1 MNSYKGYNLTNE
13 QYNYITFSE
22 AIDTKLIAC
31 AGSGK
36 TQALILRNIFLL
48 ENNLLK
54 NDEILLLVFGRMAC
68 HDMAKR
74 AELVDTQKLVDI
86 QKLINIEM
94 IKTIDS
100 LSKYIIDDNNKI
112 DVSLL
117 SYKFML
123 YLQSSTSDELKQN
136 EKLNKIKCI
145 FIDEAQDLNEI
156 QYNILIE
163 LKNKLNIILNFIG
176 DPNQNIFQFRYSES
190 KYFTNYIAREFLLT
204 TNFRSHTE
212 IIFFSNKLRPNQ
224 THQIISAKNNINLK
238 PTFYIGNLEFYI
250 KNLTDDLINK
260 NIDLSDVAIISPVKG
275 KIGINY
281 SNGLCYV
288 ANILSKYNIPFKQ
301 YYDESK
307 EDVENT
313 ITYDNEPNKIALMT
327 IFGSKGLQFKHV
339 ILIGMKTSLI
349 NYYRF
354 TEKQRQD
361 ERNLIYVA
369 CSRSIETLSIIVDE
383 NKKSLNLNHWFNEVD
398 RDDYDIYSHDNHY
411 DTLIFPPLKYNNE
424 PMFDNRI
431 TRIIDNIP
439 IEILNEIANL
449 INYDNIDKN
458 IIKIYDYNFSKIE
471 YVSPIFLGKYV
482 ESLFVNLINIKNNKS
497 KKDYYDI
504 ENIINSENLIECD
517 NQATYDWIVKNKSN
531 MIWDKFD
538 NICRD
543 LPSNIQNTLLIF
555 KSKNKNNLKQFNEY
569 TPVMN
574 NAYYIEIMNLC
585 LDKIQ
590 NFYRKYKKYNKID
603 DFNKL
608 KKIQFYCEM
617 FHHALST
624 QHYYHIKNNG
634 EKFKSLLYL
643 YDDMFN
649 QIKNYVLDMQY
660 NFVEHN
666 KIIENFNLIGE
677 IDIINDCNELF
688 EIKVTQQINLKH
700 ILQLLMYNIMYEYDR
715 ENYKLNFI
723 NFMKGEEIIINI
735 NLDKENKDKLIKIF
749 QLYTN
754 K

>member
-1 MNSYKGYNLTNE
+1 MNTNMNNYKGYNLTEE
-13 QYNYITFSE
+13 QYNYITFTE
-22 AIDTKLIAC
+22 TIDTKLIAC

-48 ENNLLK
+48 ENNLFN

-68 HDMAKR
+68 HDMALR
-74 AELVDTQKLVDI
+74 AESVDTQKL
-86 QKLINIEM
+86 ININM

-100 LSKYIIDDNNKI
+100 LSKYVIDDLNKI

-123 YLQSSTSDELKQN
+123 YLQNTSSEDLKN
-136 EKLNKIKCI
+136 NDKLNKIKCI

-163 LKNKLNIILNFIG
+163 LKNKLNITLNFIG

-190 KYFTNYIAREFLLT
+190 KYFINYIAKEFLLT

-212 IIFFSNKLRPNQ
+212 IINFSNKLRPNQ
-224 THQIISAKNNINLK
+224 THKIISAKSNINIK
-238 PTFYIGNLEFYI
+238 PTFYVGNLEFYI
-250 KNLTDDLINK
+250 KNLIDEFVNK
-260 NIDLSDVAIISPVKG
+260 NINFSDIAIISPVKG

-281 SNGLCYV
+281 SNGLCYI
-288 ANILSKYNIPFKQ
+288 ANILSKYNINFKQ

-307 EDVENT
+307 EDIENT

-339 ILIGMKTSLI
+339 ILIGMKPCLI

-354 TEKQRQD
+354 NEKQRLD
-361 ERNLIYVA
+361 ERNLLYVS

-383 NKKSLNLNHWFNEVD
+383 NKKSLNLNHWFNEID
-398 RDDYDIYSHDNHY
+398 RNDYDIYSHDNHY
-411 DTLIFPPLKYNNE
+411 ETLIFPPLKYNNE
-424 PMFDNRI
+424 PLYDNRI
-431 TRIIDNIP
+431 TKIIDNIP

-458 IIKIYDYNFSKIE
+458 ITKIYDYNFSKIE

-482 ESLFVNLINIKNNKS
+482 ESLFVNLVNIKNNKP
-497 KKDYYDI
+497 KKNYSDI

-517 NQATYDWIVKNKSN
+517 NQATYDWIIKNKTN
-531 MIWDKFD
+531 MTWDKFD
-538 NICRD
+538 TIFGE
-543 LPSNIQNTLLIF
+543 LPANIQNTLLIF
-555 KSKNKNNLKQFNEY
+555 KSKNRNNLKPFNEY

-590 NFYRKYKKYNKID
+590 NFYRKYKKYNKMD

-608 KKIQFYCEM
+608 KKIQFFCEM

-649 QIKNYVLDMQY
+649 QIKNYVLEMKH

-677 IDIINDCNELF
+677 IDIINDQNELF

-700 ILQLLMYNIMYEYDR
+700 ILQLLMYNIMYEYNR
-715 ENYKLNFI
+715 ENYTLNFI

-735 NLDKENKDKLIKIF
+735 NLDKENKDKLIQIF
-749 QLYTN
+749 QTYVAS
-754 K
+754 